1 MAPTEIIQA
10 YAARLTLYSVDDR
23 VRRLVVE
30 AWPAIE
36 PGLDHTIE
44 EILVAARVLPHL
56 SVVVEQNRDFL
67 RTLEAAH
74 FRALLSGKLDRDYM
88 ESCRQTMEAEA
99 KLGFDARFR
108 SMAGSYLLQGALKAL
123 SRRYRFSAAKVA
135 ERAVAVSQFIGFD
148 MANAMTLHRQRAEA
162 AAVTRRTTIDGAIAD
177 FDGAIGEV
185 VAAIKE
191 ASVSLTATCSTLNA
205 AAGATRS
212 RMGSASAASAETTQR
227 MDIMVL
233 ATEELSGSIQE
244 IGQQAGHGMAMA
256 QAAAGDTERT
266 QHAVRSLAATAER
279 IDSVVGTISA
289 IAAQTNLLALN
300 ATIEAA
306 RAGEAGRGFA
316 VVAAEVKTLANQTSH
331 ATDDIARQV
340 ADIQEATKRSV
351 AEISA
356 IAQAIG
362 KLTDVST
369 SIAAAVEQQAA
380 TTRNIAESIH
390 SAATH
395 TARASA
401 EIGSVE
407 DAVGQGAAAAGD
419 ISQWTAELSSRAQDL
434 ETKLATFF
442 SRVRGA

>member
-1 MAPTEIIQA
+1 
-10 YAARLTLYSVDDR
+10 
-23 VRRLVVE
+23 
-30 AWPAIE
+30 
-36 PGLDHTIE
+36 
-44 EILVAARVLPHL
+44 
-56 SVVVEQNRDFL
+56 
-67 RTLEAAH
+67 LEAAH

-88 ESCRQTMEAEA
+88 ESCRRTVEAEA
-99 KLGFDARFR
+99 KLGFDARIR
-108 SMAGSYLLQGALKAL
+108 STAGSYLLQGAFKAL

-135 ERAVAVSQFIGFD
+135 ERAIAVSQFISFD
-148 MANAMTLHRQRAEA
+148 IANAMTLHRQRADA

-212 RMGSASAASAETTQR
+212 RMGSASAASAETTER
-227 MDIMVL
+227 MDIMVR

-244 IGQQAGHGMAMA
+244 IGQQASHGMAMA

-266 QHAVRSLAATAER
+266 QHTVRSLAATAER

-362 KLTDVST
+362 KLTNVST

-401 EIGSVE
+401 EISSVE